1 VSRKSLTPT
10 LKPTCNRYSM
20 QKKAEY
26 TLAEL
31 ASYLGAQLRGDAACK
46 VSGLASLPD
55 ATATDVSFLSDSKY
69 VSALTDCQAAAVII
83 SAEHADKVAGN
94 VLVSDNPYLGFAK
107 ISRLF
112 DDRPLL
118 PTGIHA
124 TAQIAEDACVATSAA
139 IGPHAVI
146 EAGVVIAEGVEIGAG
161 CFIGAGVKIGRDSVL
176 AANVILYHGV
186 CIGARA
192 IIHSGAVIGADGFGF
207 ANHQGNWQKIAQL
220 GSVRIADD
228 VEIGANTT
236 IDRGALQDTV
246 IEEGVKIDNQVM
258 VAHNVRI
265 GKHTAIAACVGISG
279 STEIGSHCMIAGG
292 VGFAGHLKITDRV
305 FVTAMSFVT
314 KSITQSGSYSS
325 GTAMMPT
332 PQWKKNSV
340 RMKHLDALVKQVKQL
355 EKEITKLRNQD
366 H

>member
-1 VSRKSLTPT
+1 
-10 LKPTCNRYSM
+10 M
-20 QKKAEY
+20 QKKTEY

-31 ASYLGAQLRGDAACK
+31 ANYLGAQLRGEAACK
-46 VSGLASLPD
+46 VSGLASLLD
-55 ATATDVSFLSDSKY
+55 ATATDISFLSDSKY
-69 VSALTDCQAAAVII
+69 VTSLADSRAAAVII
-83 SAEHADKVAGN
+83 TAEHADKVSGN
-94 VLVSDNPYLGFAK
+94 VLISDNPYLGFAK

-112 DDRPLL
+112 DDRPVL
-118 PTGIHA
+118 PVGIHP
-124 TAQIAEDACVATSAA
+124 TAQIAADARIAASAA
-139 IGPHAVI
+139 VGPHTVI
-146 EAGVVIAEGVEIGAG
+146 EAGVDIGEGVEIGAG
-161 CFIGAGVKIGRDSVL
+161 CFIGAGAKIDQDSVL
-176 AANVILYHGV
+176 AANVTLYHGV
-186 CIGARA
+186 CIGSRA
-192 IIHSGAVIGADGFGF
+192 IIHSGAVVGADGFGF
-207 ANHQGNWQKIAQL
+207 ANHQGKWQKISQL
-220 GSVRIADD
+220 GSVRIAED

-292 VGFAGHLKITDRV
+292 VGFTGHLKITDRV
-305 FVTAMSFVT
+305 FVTGMTLVT

-332 PQWKKNSV
+332 PQWKKSSV
-340 RMKHLDALVKQVKQL
+340 RMKQLDSLVKQVKQL
-355 EKEITKLRNQD
+355 GKEITKLRNQD

>member
-1 VSRKSLTPT
+1 
-10 LKPTCNRYSM
+10 M

-31 ASYLGAQLRGDAACK
+31 ADYLDATLRGDAACK

-55 ATATDVSFLSDSKY
+55 ATATDISFLSDSKY
-69 VSALTDCQAAAVII
+69 VAELASCQAAAVVV
-83 SAEHADKVAGN
+83 SAEHVDKVQGN
-94 VLVSDNPYLGFAK
+94 ILVSDNPYLGFAK

-112 DDRPLL
+112 DDRPPL
-118 PTGIHA
+118 PMGTHP
-124 TAQIAEDACVATSAA
+124 TAQISEGARVAASAA
-139 IGPHAVI
+139 IGSHAVI
-146 EAGVVIAEGVEIGAG
+146 ESGAVIAEGVEIGAG
-161 CFIGAGVKIGRDSVL
+161 CFIGADVQVGRDSVF
-176 AANVILYHGV
+176 AANVTLYHGV
-186 CIGARA
+186 RIGSRA

-207 ANHQGNWQKIAQL
+207 ANHQGRWQKIAQL
-220 GSVRIADD
+220 GSVFIADD
-228 VEIGANTT
+228 VEIGANST

-325 GTAMMPT
+325 GSAMMPT

-340 RMKHLDALVKQVKQL
+340 RVKQLDALVKQVRKL
-355 EKEITKLRNQD
+355 EKEIIKLQNQD

>member
-1 VSRKSLTPT
+1 
-10 LKPTCNRYSM
+10 M

-31 ASYLGAQLRGDAACK
+31 ADYLDATLLGDATCK

-55 ATATDVSFLSDSKY
+55 ATVTDISFLSDSKY
-69 VSALTDCQAAAVII
+69 VAELAGCQAAAVVV
-83 SAEHADKVAGN
+83 SAEYADKVQGN
-94 VLVSDNPYLGFAK
+94 ILVSDNPYLGFAK
-107 ISRLF
+107 ISCLF
-112 DDRPLL
+112 DDRPPL
-118 PTGIHA
+118 PVGIHSM
-124 TAQIAEDACVATSAA
+124 AQISEGAHVAASAA

-146 EAGVVIAEGVEIGAG
+146 ESGAVISEGVEVGAG
-161 CFIGAGVKIGRDSVL
+161 CFIGADVQIGDDSLL
-176 AANVILYHGV
+176 AANVTVYHGV
-186 CIGARA
+186 SIGARA

-207 ANHQGNWQKIAQL
+207 ANHQGQWQKIAQL
-220 GSVRIADD
+220 GSVSIADD

-236 IDRGALQDTV
+236 IDRGALQDTI

-265 GKHTAIAACVGISG
+265 GKHTAIAACVGVSG

-325 GTAMMPT
+325 GSAMMPT

-340 RMKHLDALVKQVKQL
+340 RVKKLDALVKQVRKL
-355 EKEITKLRNQD
+355 EKEITKLQNQD
-366 H
+366 HLA